1 MSNLADIMS
10 KDVHVI
16 APSTTVQEAAQQM
29 KQQDVGALPICD
41 GQKLVGMVTD
51 RDITIRAVAKASDPR
66 ATKVTDIMSG
76 DVVWC
81 YDDASVEE
89 VARTMEAKQLR
100 RMPIIDHDKR
110 LVGIVALAD
119 VATSRTSPET
129 KAQGVAGVSQRK

>member
-51 RDITIRAVAKASDPR
+51 RDITIRAVAKGSDPR